1 MPDGAPLAYL
11 TLIRHAESRANV
23 ERVLQGVTDAPL
35 SLRGNEQLE
44 ALEAAWR
51 AQENAPNAFGLP
63 SPHLVVASPIG
74 RAHKTGQAVARG
86 CGLHDTQLGDITFRS
101 PPAEPP
107 AAQRHPALLIDSGLS
122 ERNFGSAECTRKGQL
137 VSGYTKPPAKE
148 IGRADTHTSFH
159 KKVTR
164 AGDKWLQWLVA
175 VAEQAMHLEKNA
187 HSQHDPTAE
196 VGFGAS
202 REATPQEEAVA
213 SREATP
219 DADDHAASD
228 TKPSE
233 DSGTQKSVMK
243 PAEACRPNST
253 ARASPVVLDPPHL
266 VLVSHGQW
274 IHTFLQAA
282 IPELRDTF
290 YIRSSNTGV
299 FTLALHKQPQGRPRL
314 RVVHHDDTRHLGVEA
329 RPTKKRAVQR
339 TTLTGLWHASGNN
352 SSTGK

>member
-1 MPDGAPLAYL
+1 MPDSAPFAYL

-35 SLRGNEQLE
+35 SLRGDEQLQ

-51 AQENAPNAFGLP
+51 VQEDAPNAFGLP

-74 RAHKTGQAVARG
+74 RAHRTGQAVARG
-86 CGLHDTQLGDITFRS
+86 CGLHDTQLGDLTFRS

-107 AAQRHPALLIDSGLS
+107 AIQRHTALLIDSGLS

-137 VSGYTKPPAKE
+137 VPGYAKPRASE

-164 AGDKWLQWLVA
+164 AGEKWLQWLVT
-175 VAEQAMHLEKNA
+175 VAEQA
-187 HSQHDPTAE
+187 SQPKPDATPLHDSTAE
-196 VGFGAS
+196 ADAEVS
-202 REATPQEEAVA
+202 REATPQEEAAA

-219 DADDHAASD
+219 EADGRAAPVTELAED
-228 TKPSE
+228 TGAQP
-233 DSGTQKSVMK
+233 
-243 PAEACRPNST
+243 PATERAEEGAST
-253 ARASPVVLDPPHL
+253 STVRAPFGALDPPHL

-274 IHTFLQAA
+274 IHTFLQAT

-290 YIRSSNTGV
+290 YVRSSNTGV

-339 TTLTGLWHASGNN
+339 TTLDGLWRASGNK
-352 SSTGK
+352 STAGK